1 MYRLVLL
8 QPTKSLKKMII
19 HDFKIKTNSY
29 EMSNYNPLG
38 KHRAV
43 KIMPTLALVEPSET
57 VSGLNLTIPIRTEL
71 QGGVSSKKVSKILF
85 QSSPYVGLTK
95 GEILF

>member
-8 QPTKSLKKMII
+8 QPTNSLKNRNI

-29 EMSNYNPLG
+29 EMNNYNILG
-38 KHRAV
+38 KYRAV

-57 VSGLNLTIPIRTEL
+57 VSGLNFNHPN
-71 QGGVSSKKVSKILF
+71 QN
-85 QSSPYVGLTK
+85 
-95 GEILF
+95 